1 MTRAA
6 IQLVVILLALSVCVR
21 SSAAPEAMDIA
32 EARRRAAELLAEN
45 NRTEAR
51 PILEQIVAID
61 PTDHVSWY
69 NLACVRVSAG
79 ETEAAEAALR
89 SAIGVGFVD
98 FDQMLRDP
106 DLIAL
111 RGSDTVRTVVQGWK
125 RILDIRG
132 DTDLKAAKESLG
144 NDYIH
149 IRDDD
154 LRIHILSSFGPEA
167 TAAAH
172 EEIRKAARFVND
184 ELFDTA
190 APADR
195 PFPWTLVILP
205 TKQHFRVF
213 IPFEGVGGIY
223 DHDQRR
229 LVSRDLGPSLR
240 HEFVHV
246 LHHRRMM
253 REGQRHAFWV
263 QEGIASLV
271 ERLDERPDGSLS
283 TAPNWRINIARRLAE
298 PHRLTQ
304 WDRFFTLDGTQFVTI
319 RPLAM
324 YSQAYAAALWLYDT
338 GNLRAWMAAY
348 ERGFDEEPTGIEAF
362 EIVTGEDAATNQR
375 AWRDW
380 LVRQEF
386 VAERFED
393 GVPSLGVDLV
403 ESDQEGPRVAGV
415 FAGRGAGP
423 DSLRVRDVILSI
435 DGAPVRTVAEAIQM
449 LDGKAEG
456 SRVEVEIRRGR
467 LELTVP
473 VTIVPFDE
481 RASRG
486 MADRLR

>member
-1 MTRAA
+1 LIHLVA
-6 IQLVVILLALSVCVR
+6 IGLVLGMASMSL
-21 SSAAPEAMDIA
+21 AAPEAIDITA
-32 EARRRAAELLAEN
+32 ARRRAAELLQEGK
-45 NRTEAR
+45 RTEAR

-69 NLACVRVSAG
+69 NLACVRLSDG
-79 ETEAAEAALR
+79 ERDDAEDALR

-106 DLIAL
+106 DLAAL
-111 RGSDTVRTVVQGWK
+111 RNSDTVRVVVNGWK
-125 RILDIRG
+125 RVLDIRG
-132 DTDLKAAKESLG
+132 DTDLKAARESLG
-144 NDYIH
+144 ANYIH
-149 IRDDD
+149 IRDDE
-154 LRIHILSSFGPEA
+154 LRINILSSFNEAA

-184 ELFDTA
+184 ELFDTS

-205 TKQHFRVF
+205 TKEHFRVF

-229 LVSRDLGPSLR
+229 LISRDLGPSLR

-253 REGQRHAFWV
+253 REGQRHAFWI

-271 ERLDERPDGSLS
+271 ERLEEQPDGTLT

-298 PHRLTQ
+298 PRRLTP
-304 WDRFFTLDGTQFVTI
+304 WERFFTLDSTTFVTV

-324 YSQAYAAALWLYDT
+324 YSQAYAAALWLHDT
-338 GNLRAWMAAY
+338 GELRAWMAAY
-348 ERGFDEEPTGIEAF
+348 ERGFDEEPTGLEAF
-362 EIVTGEDAATNQR
+362 ENVSGDDAASLQR

-380 LVRQEF
+380 LVKREF
-386 VAERFED
+386 VAEQFED

-415 FAGRGAGP
+415 FAGRSAGA
-423 DSLRVRDVILSI
+423 DSLRVRDVVLAI
-435 DGAPVRTVAEAIQM
+435 DGSPVRTVAEAIQM
-449 LDGKAEG
+449 LEGRAEG
-456 SRVEVEIRRGR
+456 AKVEVDIRRGR
-467 LELTVP
+467 LERTIP
-473 VTIVPFDE
+473 VTVVAFDE

>member
-1 MTRAA
+1 
-6 IQLVVILLALSVCVR
+6 
-21 SSAAPEAMDIA
+21 MDIA
-32 EARRRAAELLAEN
+32 EARRRAAELLAQN
-45 NRTEAR
+45 NRDEAR
-51 PILEQIVAID
+51 PILEQIVLLD

-69 NLACVRVSAG
+69 NLACVRLSAG
-79 ETEAAEAALR
+79 ERDAAEDALR

-106 DLIAL
+106 DLAGL
-111 RGSDTVRTVVQGWK
+111 RESNTVRIVVQGWK
-125 RILDIRG
+125 RVLDIRG
-132 DTDLKAAKESLG
+132 ETDLKAARESLG
-144 NDYIH
+144 ADYIH

-154 LRIHILSSFGPEA
+154 LRINILSSFSEAA

-184 ELFDTA
+184 ELFDIES
-190 APADR
+190 PADR

-271 ERLDERPDGSLS
+271 ERLDERPNGSLA

-298 PHRLTQ
+298 PHRLTP
-304 WDRFFTLDGTQFVTI
+304 WERFFTLDGTQFVTV

-324 YSQAYAAALWLYDT
+324 YSQAYAAALWLYET
-338 GNLRAWMAAY
+338 GNLRDWMAAY

-362 EIVTGEDAATNQR
+362 EHVTGDDAAINQR

-415 FAGRGAGP
+415 FAGRGAGA
-423 DSLRVRDVILSI
+423 DALRVRDVILAI
-435 DGAPVRTVAEAIQM
+435 DGSPVRTVAEAIQM
-449 LDGKAEG
+449 LEGRAEG
-456 SRVEVEIRRGR
+456 ARAEVDIRRGR
-467 LELTVP
+467 LERTVS
-473 VTIVPFDE
+473 VMVVPFDE